1 MTEWIKAYGAMGL
14 AWTRLTEQGETSSYE
29 KFLAQDEVTAVRNA
43 LGAETGDVLLLVAS
57 PKSKVV
63 FDSLGADVYKRQEQP
78 MVLEIFSMFSVRK
91 KLPWAQQ
98 PVI

>member
-1 MTEWIKAYGAMGL
+1 MAVSYTHLAYGAMGL

-29 KFLAQDEVTAVRNA
+29 KFLAPDEVTAVRDA

-63 FDSLGADVYKRQEQP
+63 FDSLGALRCELAARFDLIDTCLLYTSICV
-78 MVLEIFSMFSVRK
+78 
-91 KLPWAQQ
+91 
-98 PVI
+98 